1 LLAFC
6 GILQTSKSN
15 YGRKRKKYIMDTFI
29 YDGIVF
35 VWYTF
40 VVNINVNVKKVTQDS
55 EPYLNN
61 NNKT

>member
-1 LLAFC
+1 
-6 GILQTSKSN
+6 
-15 YGRKRKKYIMDTFI
+15 MDTFL

-61 NNKT
+61 NNNKT